1 MLKKQTINFI
11 FKSTDFT
18 YAIIIKQ
25 YTLSKTVQIATG
37 FKSKH

>member
-11 FKSTDFT
+11 FKYTGFT
-18 YAIIIKQ
+18 YPITIKQ
-25 YTLSKTVQIATG
+25 YTLSKTVQIAMG